1 MASVTEIRDA
11 IKTTIG
17 AAITSLHIYDT
28 VPDSPELPALIVQP
42 TLSDFHVAMGR
53 GTDRWEFDL
62 IVLVSWGDS
71 DLAQDQLDGYITG
84 AGASSIRQAVFNA
97 RTLGLTA
104 VDATIAGL
112 SEYGIKTAAAI
123 DHVGA
128 VLRLVVHTSGTS

>member
-17 AAITSLHIYDT
+17 AAIPTLHGYDT

-42 TLSDFHVAMGR
+42 AGSNFHVAMGR
-53 GTDRWEFDL
+53 GTDRWDFDL
-62 IVLVSWGDS
+62 LVLVSWGDS
-71 DLAQDQLDGYITG
+71 GLAQDQLDGFITG

-97 RTLGLTA
+97 RTLGLTGT
-104 VDATIAGL
+104 DATVAGL

-128 VLRLVVHTSGTS
+128 VLRLTVLTSGTS